1 MFQYGTQTGKAMPS
15 ETGKILI
22 VDDDPEVLL
31 AAELVLK
38 RRFPTVITAN
48 TPASIES
55 LLAQHSFDVILLDMN
70 FTAGATSG
78 EEGIHWLKMAHRLAP
93 DSKVV
98 LMTAYGGVNEAVLAM
113 REGAADFVV
122 KPWDNAK
129 LIATMM
135 SVAQLSRADREVKQL
150 RGRQRALND
159 LDARD
164 ADRIIGEAGGMRQV
178 VGDIAKVARTDAN
191 VLITGENGTGKELVA
206 RAIHRHSLRHEMPF
220 VGVDLGAI
228 TETLFESELFG
239 HRKGAF
245 TDAREDR
252 AGRFEA
258 ASGGT
263 LFLDEI
269 GNLGL
274 GMQAKLLGVL
284 ETMTV
289 TRVGADRP
297 VRVNARVIC
306 ATNLNPAQLR
316 DPERFR
322 QDLLYR
328 INTIEIRIPPLRER
342 TADIPLLITHYAQQ
356 FARKYGRTPLVI
368 PAATLARLQEY
379 RWPGNVRE
387 LKHAVERAVIMSENG
402 SFPLDGIVSA
412 AALPPTPNADATL
425 NLDELEKTRHSAGHP
440 ALPGESHARGA
451 GAGPR
456 AHHAVSQDGAAWSRV
471 ISGCRL
477 PHAWR

>member
-1 MFQYGTQTGKAMPS
+1 MKRYMFQYDTMPD
-15 ETGKILI
+15 TGKILI
-22 VDDDPEVLL
+22 VDDDAEVLL

-38 RRFPTVITAN
+38 RRFPTVITAC
-48 TPASIES
+48 TPTSIEM
-55 LLAQHSFDVILLDMN
+55 LLAQHTFDVILLDMN

-78 EEGIHWLKMAHRLAP
+78 EEGIHWLKVAQRLAP
-93 DSKVV
+93 DAKVV
-98 LMTAYGGVNEAVLAM
+98 LMTAYGGVDEAVHAM

-129 LIATMM
+129 LIATV
-135 SVAQLSRADREVKQL
+135 SAVAQLSRADREVKQL
-150 RGRQRALND
+150 RGRQRALSD
-159 LDARD
+159 LDTRS
-164 ADRIIGEAGGMRQV
+164 ADRIVGETGGMRQV
-178 VGDIAKVARTDAN
+178 VLDIEKVARTDAN

-206 RAIHRHSLRHEMPF
+206 RAIHRHSLRNEQPF

-269 GNLGL
+269 GNLSL
-274 GMQAKLLGVL
+274 AMQAKLLGAL

-289 TRVGADRP
+289 ARVGSDRP
-297 VRVNARVIC
+297 VRVDARVIC
-306 ATNLNPAQLR
+306 ATNLSPAQLR

-322 QDLLYR
+322 PDLLYR

-342 TADIPLLITHYAQQ
+342 VGDIPLLIAHYARH
-356 FARKYGRTPLVI
+356 FAQKYGRPPLSI
-368 PAATLARLQEY
+368 PAEALARLQGY
-379 RWPGNVRE
+379 NWPGNVRE

-402 SFPLDGIVSA
+402 NFPLDDVVFAASPA
-412 AALPPTPNADATL
+412 AARVADPTL
-425 NLDELEKTRHSAGHP
+425 NLDELEKLAIRQAIDRFQGNLTRA
-440 ALPGESHARGA
+440 ALALGLGRTTLYRKMARHGI
-451 GAGPR
+451 
-456 AHHAVSQDGAAWSRV
+456 Q
-471 ISGCRL
+471 
-477 PHAWR
+477 

>member
-1 MFQYGTQTGKAMPS
+1 MRA

-22 VDDDPEVLL
+22 VDDDAEVLL

-38 RRFPTVITAN
+38 RRFPTVVTAC
-48 TPASIES
+48 TPASIEL

-78 EEGIHWLKMAHRLAP
+78 EEGIYWLKVAHRLAP
-93 DSKVV
+93 DAKVV
-98 LMTAYGGVNEAVLAM
+98 LMTAYGGVNEAVHAM

-129 LIATMM
+129 LVATV
-135 SVAQLSRADREVKQL
+135 SAVAQLSRADREVKQL
-150 RGRQRALND
+150 RGQQRTLND
-159 LDARD
+159 LGARD
-164 ADRIIGEAGGMRQV
+164 AERIVGETGGMRQV
-178 VGDIAKVARTDAN
+178 IIDIEKVARTDAN

-206 RAIHRHSLRHEMPF
+206 RAIHRQSSRNEQPF

-269 GNLGL
+269 GNLSL
-274 GMQAKLLGVL
+274 AMQAKLLGAL
-284 ETMTV
+284 ETMMV
-289 TRVGADRP
+289 SRVGSDRLI
-297 VRVNARVIC
+297 RVDARVIC
-306 ATNLNPAQLR
+306 ATNLSPAQLR
-316 DPERFR
+316 DPQRFR

-328 INTIEIRIPPLRER
+328 INTIEIRIPALRER
-342 TADIPLLITHYAQQ
+342 PGDIPLLIAHYAGHYT
-356 FARKYGRTPLVI
+356 RKYGRPALSI
-368 PAATLARLQEY
+368 PEEVLARLREY

-402 SFPLDGIVSA
+402 SFPLDGIVFPA
-412 AALPPTPNADATL
+412 ATGARPIADAATL
-425 NLDELEKTRHSAGHP
+425 NLDELEKIAIQQAIERYQGNLTRAAQ
-440 ALPGESHARGA
+440 ALGLGRTTLYRKMARHG
-451 GAGPR
+451 
-456 AHHAVSQDGAAWSRV
+456 
-471 ISGCRL
+471 L
-477 PHAWR
+477 E

>member
-1 MFQYGTQTGKAMPS
+1 
-15 ETGKILI
+15 LI
-22 VDDDPEVLL
+22 VDDDAEVLL

-38 RRFPTVITAN
+38 RQFGHVVTAN
-48 TPASIES
+48 APVALES
-55 LLAQHSFDVILLDMN
+55 LLTRHRFDVILLDMN

-78 EEGIHWLKMAHRLAP
+78 EEGIHWLKVAQRLAP

-98 LMTAYGGVNEAVLAM
+98 LMTAYGGVDEAVNAI
-113 REGAADFVV
+113 RAGAADFVV

-129 LIATMM
+129 LIATV
-135 SVAQLSRADREVKQL
+135 SAVVQLARADREVKEQ
-150 RGRQRALND
+150 RGRQRARAD
-159 LDARD
+159 VRAREGSHIVGD
-164 ADRIIGEAGGMRQV
+164 TGGMRQV
-178 VGDIAKVARTDAN
+178 VADIDKVARTDAN

-206 RAIHRHSLRHEMPF
+206 RAIHNSSLRAGLPF

-258 ASGGT
+258 AAGGT

-269 GNLGL
+269 GNLSL
-274 GMQAKLLGVL
+274 AMQAKLLGAL

-289 TRVGADRP
+289 TRVGSDRP
-297 VRVNARVIC
+297 VRVNARVVC
-306 ATNLNPAQLR
+306 ATNLTPQQLR

-328 INTIEIRIPPLRER
+328 INTIEIRIPPLRSRPE
-342 TADIPLLITHYAQQ
+342 DIPLLVQHYAEHY
-356 FARKYGRTPLVI
+356 ARKYARPELRI
-368 PAATLARLQEY
+368 PPEAMMRLKQY
-379 RWPGNVRE
+379 DWPGNVRE

-402 SFPLDGIVSA
+402 SFPLDGIV
-412 AALPPTPNADATL
+412 LPATVSGANDDSVL
-425 NLDELEKTRHSAGHP
+425 NLDELEKRAIQRALGQFHGNLTKAAQALGLGRTTLYRKMARHG
-440 ALPGESHARGA
+440 L
-451 GAGPR
+451 
-456 AHHAVSQDGAAWSRV
+456 
-471 ISGCRL
+471 
-477 PHAWR
+477 